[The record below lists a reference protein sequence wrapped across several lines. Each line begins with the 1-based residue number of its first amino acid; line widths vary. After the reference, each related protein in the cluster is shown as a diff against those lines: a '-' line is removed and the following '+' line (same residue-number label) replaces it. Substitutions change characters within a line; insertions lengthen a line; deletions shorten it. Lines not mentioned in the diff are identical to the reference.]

1 MDQKLGW
8 RRHGTSGL
16 AAHLD
21 RTPGNTSAISLALV
35 LHTGGLTALLVLA
48 MHITGH
54 CHCGQ
59 ISFTAM
65 VDPSRVMVCHCEDCQ
80 RFSGGPFRAVLP
92 TPATHVQMRGTPRLY
107 VKVADSGNRRAQAF
121 CGDCGT
127 QLYAAEPENPTV
139 LNLRLGCVDQR
150 AELPPQVQ
158 IWGHSA
164 MPWLGSLANVP
175 LHEKGAGS
183 ALMGAS

>member
-1 MDQKLGW
+1 
-8 RRHGTSGL
+8 
-16 AAHLD
+16 
-21 RTPGNTSAISLALV
+21 
-35 LHTGGLTALLVLA
+35 

-54 CHCGQ
+54 CHCGH
-59 ISFTAM
+59 ISFTAL
-65 VDPSRVMVCHCEDCQ
+65 VDPSRVIACHCEDCQ

-92 TPATHVQMRGTPRLY
+92 TPAAQVQLTGTPRHY

-127 QLYAAEPENPTV
+127 QLYACEPENPSV
-139 LNLRLGCVDQR
+139 LNIRLGCVDQR

-164 MPWLGSLANVP
+164 MPWLAGLAEVP
-175 LHEKGAGS
+175 LHEKGSGS
-183 ALMGAS
+183 ARGAYPGQQLP